1 MKKNLQSKASK
12 YIQKTRK
19 VLTRIQLPS
28 TLPPLNGSRVNEL
41 LDSASRYVADA
52 EFYLSQNQIETAL
65 ISIVYSEGLLDA
77 LKILGL
83 IHFEWPEQ

>member
-19 VLTRIQLPS
+19 VLTQIQLPS
-28 TLPPLNGSRVNEL
+28 TPPPLNGSKVNEL
-41 LDSASRYVADA
+41 LDSVSRYVADA

-77 LKILGL
+77 LKILGQ